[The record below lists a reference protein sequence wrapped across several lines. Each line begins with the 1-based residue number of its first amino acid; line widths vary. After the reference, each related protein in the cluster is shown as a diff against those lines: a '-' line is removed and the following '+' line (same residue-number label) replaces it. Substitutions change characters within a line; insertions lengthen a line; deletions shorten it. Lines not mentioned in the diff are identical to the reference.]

1 MNEFAAAFTDADQ
14 VIVTAI
20 YAARETNPSFTAQQ
34 VVDCMNHP
42 AVQYL
47 PEIDFVT
54 THLINTVQPGDV
66 VVVLSAGDANRILPD
81 LLQKLEEKE

>member
-1 MNEFAAAFTDADQ
+1 MSLLPLYRCRPGDRHSHLCCPGNQSLVHSTTSGGLHD
-14 VIVTAI
+14 
-20 YAARETNPSFTAQQ
+20 
-34 VVDCMNHP
+34 HP